1 VLEQQIMKA
10 TELRNLTNPEIEER
24 IAQELD
30 QMVTMNFQH
39 ASSQLTDTSKINKS
53 RRDIARMKTVLQER
67 EISGEK
73 K

>member
-1 VLEQQIMKA
+1 MKA
-10 TELRNLTNPEIEER
+10 SEVRNLTNAEIEER

-30 QMVTMNFQH
+30 QMVTLHFQH
-39 ASSQLTDTSKINKS
+39 ASSQLTDTSKINKA
-53 RRDIARMKTVLQER
+53 RRDVARMKTVLNER